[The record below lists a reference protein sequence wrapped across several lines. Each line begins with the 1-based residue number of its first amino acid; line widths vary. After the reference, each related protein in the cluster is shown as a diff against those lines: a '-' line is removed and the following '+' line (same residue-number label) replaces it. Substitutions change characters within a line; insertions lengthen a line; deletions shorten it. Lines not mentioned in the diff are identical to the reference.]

1 MKEQK
6 RFKFFGL
13 IIYYIMKLL
22 SKTYKVEKIS
32 SDGVVDKNAVY
43 ISWHNKIVPI
53 TVIMNQLEKKAALA
67 SPSKDGE
74 LISVP
79 LRKFGYKVVRGSSG
93 RDGVKGLLQMVKY
106 LKDGYVVGTPV
117 DGPKG
122 PMYKMKPGMLYLAQ
136 KSGKP
141 IIPVGAASKSKWV
154 FHKTWDKMELPKPF
168 SKIVCILGTPI
179 YINPDDDLKEVA
191 EEVEQILLN
200 LDARAARRLEL

>member
-6 RFKFFGL
+6 KYKIIGSL
-13 IIYYIMKLL
+13 IYYIMKLL
-22 SKTYKVEKIS
+22 SKTYRVEKIV
-32 SDGVVDKNAVY
+32 SDGVAEENAVY
-43 ISWHNKIVPI
+43 VSWHNKIIPI
-53 TVIMNQLEKKAALA
+53 TVILNKLKKKAALA

-93 RDGVKGLLQMVKY
+93 RDGIKGLLQMVKL

-141 IIPVGAASKSKWV
+141 VIPIGAAAGKKWV
-154 FHKTWDKMELPKPF
+154 LRKTWDKMEIPKPF
-168 SKIVCILGTPI
+168 SKIVCILGDPI
-179 YINPDDDLKEVA
+179 FISPEEDLKQVA
-191 EEVEQILLN
+191 IDIEEILMN
-200 LDARAARRLEL
+200 LDARAARRLEM